1 MATTKKKISGKDLG
15 IKIFLIATVVIIIA
29 AIGFNMITSS
39 GLLLHSFKPMTSEN
53 YSVNAAMMNY
63 FYKTSYYGFVN
74 QMGDY
79 LSYFGLDT
87 SKSLKNQAYTE
98 DMTWH
103 DYFLDSTVSQV
114 EEMLV
119 LAESAR
125 AEGMELSADEIAGI
139 DETMASIASTAASYN
154 YPSVSA
160 FLAAQYGAGIKEK
173 DVRAAMELSSLAS
186 KYSQKISDGI
196 EVSEDEINTYF
207 EENRETYTYVDL
219 RQFSFAASE
228 AETANAT
235 DEEKTQ
241 IMSALKEKAD
251 ALAACKTI
259 AEFEAHLTEYMKS
272 NIPEGQEITDEN
284 IANNI
289 ESTKYTN
296 YNSRETEQGKWA
308 FEDGRKVGDTFVVE
322 DKEQM
327 ACLVYMMERTEYRD
341 ETLTRDVR
349 HILLQSA
356 NHTDAAG
363 AKAKAEE
370 ILAEWEA
377 SAKTEEAFAELANK
391 YSEDPGSNTNGG
403 LYENVNAG
411 DMVEEFDAWLFD
423 DARKAGDVEIVET
436 AQHGAH
442 IMYYVGEGEPVWK
455 LSVENALKNE
465 KYTAAY
471 EALAEKV
478 TINVNETAAKLVG

>member
-39 GLLLHSFKPMTSEN
+39 GILLHSFKPMTSEN
-53 YSVNAAMMNY
+53 YTVNAAMMNY

-87 SKSLKNQAYTE
+87 SRSLKNQAYTE

-103 DYFLDSTVSQV
+103 DYFLDSTISQV

-119 LAESAR
+119 LAEAAR
-125 AEGMELSADEIAGI
+125 AEGVELSADEIAGI
-139 DETMASIASTAASYN
+139 DETMASIAETAAAYN
-154 YPSVSA
+154 YPGVSA
-160 FLAAQYGAGIKEK
+160 FLSAQYGAGIKEK
-173 DVRAAMELSSLAS
+173 DVRAAMELSALAT
-186 KYSQKISDGI
+186 KYSQKISDSI
-196 EVSEDEINTYF
+196 TLTDDEINTYF
-207 EENRETYTYVDL
+207 DENRETYTYVDL
-219 RQFSFAASE
+219 RQFSFAATE

-235 DEEKTQ
+235 DEEKAQ
-241 IMSALKEKAD
+241 LMAALKEKAE
-251 ALAACKTI
+251 ALAACKTV
-259 AEFEAHLTEYMKS
+259 AEFDAHLTEYMKG
-272 NIPEGQEITDEN
+272 NVPEGVEITEEN
-284 IANNI
+284 IADNI
-289 ESTKYTN
+289 ESTKYTK

-308 FEDGRKVGDTFVVE
+308 FEDGRKVGETFIVE
-322 DKEQM
+322 DTEAV
-327 ACLVYMMERTEYRD
+327 ACIVYMMERTEYRD

-349 HILLQSA
+349 HILFQSA
-356 NHTDAAG
+356 NHTDADG

-377 SAKTEEAFAELANK
+377 SAKTEDAFAELANK

-403 LYENVNAG
+403 LYENVNEG

-423 DARKAGDVEIVET
+423 AARKAGDVEIVET

-455 LSVENALKNE
+455 LTVENALKNE

-478 TINVNETAAKLVG
+478 TVNVNETAAKLVG